1 MEARMNRCKVLH
13 IFLVVAAIMLPQRL
27 WAFTIVI
34 DAGHGGRDKGA
45 LGVHSYEKNINLAV
59 ALEFGS
65 MIKRNLEGY
74 KSLYP
79 GKFLLCPLREGR
91 RAYRLSSR
99 DHQWLPGGIGARDS
113 L

>member
-65 MIKRNLEGY
+65 MIKRNLEGVEVVY
-74 KSLYP
+74 T
-79 GKFLLCPLREGR
+79 
-91 RAYRLSSR
+91 R
-99 DHQWLPGGIGARDS
+99 DCDK
-113 L
+113 